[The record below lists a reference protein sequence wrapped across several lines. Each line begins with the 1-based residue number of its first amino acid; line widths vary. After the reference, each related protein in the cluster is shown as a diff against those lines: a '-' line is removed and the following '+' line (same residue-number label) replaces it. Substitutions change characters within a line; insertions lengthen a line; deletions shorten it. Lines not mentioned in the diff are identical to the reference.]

1 MRSRVA
7 DARRKSP
14 RVPRYA
20 SDWLTV
26 ESLFSALSRI
36 AEKSGQG
43 MYLDVGCGNKPYRS
57 LFPQATLYFGV
68 DITHRN
74 SAADIVANVEHILPF
89 AAESFD
95 CVICTQVI
103 EHIRSPNLFLAE
115 AHRVLKPEGQLI
127 LSAPM
132 YWPHHEEPYDFYRYT
147 LYGLEYLITNVGF
160 EVQEI
165 IQQGGA
171 WTVVGQS
178 LALTVDAA
186 LHFRTF
192 GIKAVA
198 VALLNTIFHW
208 LDQINYQPR
217 DTTNFA
223 ILARKRQ
230 SRDKT
235 P

>member
-1 MRSRVA
+1 MRNKAA
-7 DARRKSP
+7 DGRRKSP
-14 RVPRYA
+14 RAPRYA

-36 AEKSGQG
+36 AENSGPG

-57 LFPQATLYFGV
+57 LFPQATFYFGV
-68 DITHRN
+68 DISQN
-74 SAADIVANVEHILPF
+74 SAADIVADAGYLPFVAESFNCLICTQIVEHIRLP
-89 AAESFD
+89 S
-95 CVICTQVI
+95 
-103 EHIRSPNLFLAE
+103 LLLAE
-115 AHRVLKPEGQLI
+115 AYRVLKPGGQLI

-132 YWPHHEEPYDFYRYT
+132 YWPHHEDPYDFYRYT
-147 LYGLEYLITNVGF
+147 RYGLEYLITDAGF
-160 EVQEI
+160 EVQQI

-192 GIKAVA
+192 GIKAIVL
-198 VALLNTIFHW
+198 ALLNTIFHW
-208 LDQINYQPR
+208 LDQVNHQSR